1 MSIGRVDHIAASP
14 ETMVLEPEVD
24 ALPQG
29 PADLRELTESST
41 SLGSY
46 GLRWQLV
53 VSAAWRDAVL

>member
-1 MSIGRVDHIAASP
+1 MAASP